1 MKKLIY
7 DHGTD
12 VVQPYM
18 AEGFCF
24 SLVLQ
29 QRFKINTKNSFK
41 GMSRYLLVFSEFSGK
56 GQGTNACLSKKF
68 ILEMVLMLFPTANTF
83 SPLQVS

>member
-24 SLVLQ
+24 SLV

-41 GMSRYLLVFSEFSGK
+41 GMSQCLLVFSEFSGK